1 MNTITLILQLLI
13 QFLRVRAE
21 NLALQNKTYFFDILD
36 RFDAR
41 IDKLDTQRE
50 KLRKSTNSADQD
62 KATRLL
68 DEIVEEKKKLSL
80 FLEEQK
86 TKTLEPSEKP
96 AIVKP

>member
-1 MNTITLILQLLI
+1 MNTLTLILQLAI
-13 QFLRVRAE
+13 QYLRMRCE

-41 IDKLDTQRE
+41 IDKLDAQRE
-50 KLRKSTNSADQD
+50 KLRKSTNSGDQD

-68 DEIVEEKKKLSL
+68 DEIVEEKKKMSL

-86 TKTLEPSEKP
+86 TKTLESSEKP